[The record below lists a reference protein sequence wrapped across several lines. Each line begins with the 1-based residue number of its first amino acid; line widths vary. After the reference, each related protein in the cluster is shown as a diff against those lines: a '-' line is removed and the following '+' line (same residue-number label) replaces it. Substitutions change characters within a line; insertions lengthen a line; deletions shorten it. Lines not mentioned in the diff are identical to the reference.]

1 MNKEE
6 LRKKLEPKKFNNV
19 TMEFLTKAVNDVL
32 ESYGEYI
39 SEDVI
44 IERIKQNLDKDIEFK
59 EEIDNGLAGKYCV
72 DLKTIMIK
80 KECLDKEKQTFLHE
94 FLHCISTHKK
104 NNSNISVGFCD
115 GKKGMG
121 INEAITEYLTEQKY
135 PELRSYQDEKK
146 VLEKLLEIIP
156 KKEMIQSYLYGEP
169 EIEKLIEKYGM
180 NRFNLLLSFDEL
192 LNNNKKYNGIGRIF
206 TIGLDDIERID
217 ASQRLIFEYVK
228 GYCNLRKL
236 EEINIEEL
244 MNNIDELEKI
254 LFNPEH
260 KSDFDY
266 MQYVNRIIAEKLQQG
281 TDEEKLRQLPARYID
296 RINHQ
301 RAKEKIYNKPRE
313 RILSEDF
320 SKGKDTYENFFE
332 DEMYMEKIIQKICGY
347 CTGFEDDTI
356 KFYWA
361 TLLWNEIKQRYSD
374 INFDWIDFGFID
386 DKYIIARIGRIVV
399 GAMNIDIDDE
409 EEYKKYKEVIEVEK
423 GSEKYRIISKD
434 NEYVDINES
443 QDERL
448 EMLREEKF
456 RLERLKSVD
465 APSIVIKS
473 MEERIEELS
482 QTEQKHKVE
491 YAKSYLV
498 RQKAFGEIEEN
509 EYNVEVQK
517 MDEWINRHYQ
527 ESPVDDFER

>member
-72 DLKTIMIK
+72 GPKTIMIK

-115 GKKGMG
+115 EKIGMG

-135 PELRSYQDEKK
+135 PEPRSYQDEKK
-146 VLEKLLEIIP
+146 VLQKILEIIP

-180 NRFNLLLSFDEL
+180 NSFKLLNSFDEL
-192 LNNNKKYNGIGRIF
+192 LNNTKKYNGIGRIF

-301 RAKEKIYNKPRE
+301 RAKEKIYNKSRE

-320 SKGKDTYENFFE
+320 SKEKDTYENFFK
-332 DEMYMEKIIQKICGY
+332 DEMYMEKIIQKICG
-347 CTGFEDDTI
+347 DDTI
-356 KFYWA
+356 EFYWA

-465 APSIVIKS
+465 APSIIIKS
-473 MEERIEELS
+473 MEEKIEKLS
-482 QTEQKHKVE
+482 QAEQNHKVE
-491 YAKSYLV
+491 YVGNYLE
-498 RQKAFGEIEEN
+498 RQKKSGVIEEN
-509 EYNVEVQK
+509 EYNVEVQR

-527 ESPVDDFER
+527 ESPADDFER

>member
-59 EEIDNGLAGKYCV
+59 EEIDNGVAGKYCV
-72 DLKTIMIK
+72 EPKTIMIK

-115 GKKGMG
+115 GKNGMG

-135 PELRSYQDEKK
+135 PEPRSYQDEKK
-146 VLEKLLEIIP
+146 VLQKILEIIP

-180 NRFNLLLSFDEL
+180 NSFNLLNSFDEL
-192 LNNNKKYNGIGRIF
+192 LNNNRKYNGIGKIF
-206 TIGLDDIERID
+206 TIGLDDTERID

-301 RAKEKIYNKPRE
+301 RVKEKIYNKSRE

-320 SKGKDTYENFFE
+320 SKGKDTYENFFK
-332 DEMYMEKIIQKICGY
+332 DEMYMEKIIQKICGDD
-347 CTGFEDDTI
+347 TRFEDDTI
-356 KFYWA
+356 EFYWA
-361 TLLWNEIKQRYSD
+361 TLLWNEIKQR
-374 INFDWIDFGFID
+374 
-386 DKYIIARIGRIVV
+386 
-399 GAMNIDIDDE
+399 
-409 EEYKKYKEVIEVEK
+409 
-423 GSEKYRIISKD
+423 
-434 NEYVDINES
+434 
-443 QDERL
+443 
-448 EMLREEKF
+448 
-456 RLERLKSVD
+456 
-465 APSIVIKS
+465 
-473 MEERIEELS
+473 
-482 QTEQKHKVE
+482 
-491 YAKSYLV
+491 
-498 RQKAFGEIEEN
+498 
-509 EYNVEVQK
+509 
-517 MDEWINRHYQ
+517 
-527 ESPVDDFER
+527 